1 MYPIK
6 ASRGVIS
13 GKRRFAGVLVKS
25 HAFEIPLKRGKL
37 IILKFNIY
45 VKFYVAP
52 KVHSRAT
59 EGLQ

>member
-1 MYPIK
+1 MPVFGI
-6 ASRGVIS
+6 ASDT
-13 GKRRFAGVLVKS
+13 GKVFVSLRLSR
-25 HAFEIPLKRGKL
+25 EKL